1 MLHTAAAAA
10 LFCVSSC
17 RLLQRGLTHHPGL
30 SPPERGCVEAVHDRA
45 PQQLEGVGVQGN
57 GEDPDLGVGRLGL
70 EQEWPA
76 GIGAVPLQQMG
87 RCDPVQ
93 ACGDSDMLCMQWMA
107 RRVLPTVTLVRH
119 KYQLQS
125 NKGGSRPL
133 HGARGQA
140 QRDALHAIQQ
150 DQEQYVPAVL
160 PKALLA
166 LRNQLGD
173 VTACCDSGNAVHG
186 GSNGYL
192 WELHNPS
199 EPLTEAWP

>member
-1 MLHTAAAAA
+1 MVRRCQRAPAGLQQSLHWVT
-10 LFCVSSC
+10 
-17 RLLQRGLTHHPGL
+17 PGL
-30 SPPERGCVEAVHDRA
+30 
-45 PQQLEGVGVQGN
+45 
-57 GEDPDLGVGRLGL
+57 
-70 EQEWPA
+70 
-76 GIGAVPLQQMG
+76 VPCLSQV
-87 RCDPVQ
+87 RVQ